1 MLLCHTSLF
10 TVKCAQVID
19 WSSPL
24 SLSHSLS
31 RSLIFPPQ
39 FPAQEEC
46 AVIDEKSLQ
55 TALENFSFTTRK
67 LVFSPLHTPS
77 WPPNGAALPTSL
89 LSLTIK
95 WWLILACISI
105 QLQSPFDFDA
115 IDSSQNEID
124 IFWFLMVNYDNSRA
138 WMKSDNLFIYQSV
151 TYRLVG
157 ECHALMA
164 L

>member
-1 MLLCHTSLF
+1 MSYIIIHSEVRSGNRLVQPS
-10 TVKCAQVID
+10 
-19 WSSPL
+19 L
-24 SLSHSLS
+24 SLSVLLTHSP
-31 RSLIFPPQ
+31 PPQ

-105 QLQSPFDFDA
+105 QLQYPFDFDA
-115 IDSSQNEID
+115 IDSLQNEID
-124 IFWFLMVNYDNSRA
+124 IFWFLMVNYDNSLA

-151 TYRLVG
+151 TYRLIG